1 MHRRALTVPSIK
13 RQKSACCPT
22 SNNVF
27 LVFLWC
33 SLFTVCL
40 SLLHSSLSLFYFV
53 GSFPYCFLLCAPAPS
68 ATMSEGFFLLMTDGT
83 FRWCALCQ
91 NGFQRF
97 FFFFFWVVGRP
108 RLPTLEPFN
117 SAPRPPTPL
126 ALLDLYFCF
135 LFPDSEDLH
144 RNHRSLSFPLSHF
157 LILKVSYHLNNS
169 RWERRGHW
177 GPVRWLCAPI
187 ASGLYRRWR
196 RPVKL
201 YNRTWRRGGWSKPRW
216 DEAKGGCETVG
227 GLSPGRWPYIDP
239 QWFVQSRQSQCGSMT
254 HSYLA
259 IIDIDDPF
267 IVSFFFIDTIIRID
281 RYSRKKENK
290 NSCLS

>member
-1 MHRRALTVPSIK
+1 
-13 RQKSACCPT
+13 
-22 SNNVF
+22 
-27 LVFLWC
+27 
-33 SLFTVCL
+33 L
-40 SLLHSSLSLFYFV
+40 SEWLS
-53 GSFPYCFLLCAPAPS
+53 
-68 ATMSEGFFLLMTDGT
+68 EI
-83 FRWCALCQ
+83 
-91 NGFQRF
+91 

-201 YNRTWRRGGWSKPRW
+201 YNRT
-216 DEAKGGCETVG
+216 
-227 GLSPGRWPYIDP
+227 
-239 QWFVQSRQSQCGSMT
+239 
-254 HSYLA
+254 
-259 IIDIDDPF
+259 
-267 IVSFFFIDTIIRID
+267 
-281 RYSRKKENK
+281 
-290 NSCLS
+290 

>member
-1 MHRRALTVPSIK
+1 
-13 RQKSACCPT
+13 
-22 SNNVF
+22 
-27 LVFLWC
+27 
-33 SLFTVCL
+33 L
-40 SLLHSSLSLFYFV
+40 SEWLS
-53 GSFPYCFLLCAPAPS
+53 
-68 ATMSEGFFLLMTDGT
+68 DI
-83 FRWCALCQ
+83 
-91 NGFQRF
+91 

-267 IVSFFFIDTIIRID
+267 IVSFF
-281 RYSRKKENK
+281 
-290 NSCLS
+290 LSTL